1 MAMKILDQR
10 GAAAF
15 EFCIVAMAIF
25 ALIFAIFDLGRYAI
39 AMQSLRSLA
48 GAGARA
54 AMLDDCYASAAL
66 KTATSVTCSG
76 DYLPDATKRALAPFL
91 YAQQSHAYSEYGNRN
106 LCGYSYGIAARVH
119 HDVSNDM
126 GLIVQQPER
135 LHPDSTAELK
145 EFASVG
151 LLREHVKRESR
162 KPGPSQLPAQ
172 TDPICPLPGRQ
183 RRQSRRAAGR
193 QVPRVVRTGNIA
205 EFSLALPQ
213 PCDGLSLQTMLA
225 TGDYLRVAFAAGGC
239 PGGAQAVG
247 FTPCPARQKWEFVG
261 NYL

>member
-91 YAQQSHAYSEYGNRN
+91 YANSLTPTVTTVTGTSQVTVTASLSGFTMMFPTIWGSSFNNPSA
-106 LCGYSYGIAARVH
+106 
-119 HDVSNDM
+119 
-126 GLIVQQPER
+126 
-135 LHPDSTAELK
+135 ST
-145 EFASVG
+145 
-151 LLREHVKRESR
+151 
-162 KPGPSQLPAQ
+162 Q
-172 TDPICPLPGRQ
+172 IPLP
-183 RRQSRRAAGR
+183 
-193 QVPRVVRTGNIA
+193 N
-205 EFSLALPQ
+205 
-213 PCDGLSLQTMLA
+213 
-225 TGDYLRVAFAAGGC
+225 
-239 PGGAQAVG
+239 
-247 FTPCPARQKWEFVG
+247 
-261 NYL
+261 